1 MFLIEYMFGTLKK
14 RQFYLPPLLGDGVTL
29 NVIAGRRVVDI
40 HSKDRRVLLDD
51 GKSLAYNRLLIATG
65 ASALRP
71 PIKGLDKPG
80 VFFISRLDD
89 ARRLRERMKRSSRVI
104 IIGAGAIGIETALA
118 MASRG
123 KAVAVVEAVGC
134 IVPLMLDEDLAGYLR
149 GRLEKQGIPFLLNN
163 PVSEVTGKR
172 RAEGVV
178 AGGQAI
184 PGDLV
189 IVAAGFRPNTEF
201 LNSKGIKT
209 ASGII
214 VDDHMQTSVNNIYAA
229 GDVAEARNPF
239 SDQYELNYTW
249 YSAVEQGWVAGCNM
263 VGGDKRLLY
272 SPSLNVLKG
281 LEFTVAS
288 VGQKVQGNGCQL
300 L

>member
-1 MFLIEYMFGTLKK
+1 MKIVIVGYGPAAVSALRAIASYREAEAKRDVAVTVVTRELHPPYSPMFLIEYMFGNLKK
-14 RQFYLPPLLGDGVTL
+14 RQLYLPPLPTDGVTL
-29 NVIAGRRVVDI
+29 NIIAGRRVVDI
-40 HSKDRRVLLDD
+40 RSKDNRVLLDD

-209 ASGII
+209 AKR
-214 VDDHMQTSVNNIYAA
+214 HYRRRPYA
-229 GDVAEARNPF
+229 
-239 SDQYELNYTW
+239 DQR
-249 YSAVEQGWVAGCNM
+249 Q
-263 VGGDKRLLY
+263 
-272 SPSLNVLKG
+272 
-281 LEFTVAS
+281 
-288 VGQKVQGNGCQL
+288 
-300 L
+300 